1 MEQTVETIGLNMILS
16 LTDQEKV
23 ELIRMWEERKKGE
36 TPNEV
41 GIVCRSVS
49 GCV

>member
-36 TPNEV
+36 TQVE
-41 GIVCRSVS
+41 RDDR
-49 GCV
+49 